1 MDLSGNKTG
10 RPAVPAPMRP
20 VLPDQL
26 VLVPAFHAHAHSREL
41 RAMSRILDEH
51 PEVAKWVHD
60 DLIGRKGRKISSRR
74 GREGMSGEQVLRVI
88 LVKQLGGF
96 SYHELAF
103 HLADSISYRAFC
115 RFDVGRRIPNKK
127 TLQRN
132 VKMVEALTLE
142 RINVVL
148 VEHAIADEIDDGNKL
163 RIDCTVVETN
173 IHEPTDSSLL
183 VDSVRVLV
191 RLMSQ
196 AQEYVD
202 APFSNHHRR
211 AKRRAL
217 GILHARTQDDRVPLY
232 HDLLKATNKTVAAAE
247 RVIAA
252 FASQCSPQMLGDPM
266 LLGLLDS
273 LRHYVALAR
282 RVVAQTHRR
291 VVLGETVP
299 SSEKLVSIFETH
311 TDIIVKDR
319 RDTLYGHKLCLATG
333 ASGLIT
339 DCHVEKGNPADS
351 TLAIAMV
358 ERHMERYGRAP
369 HEACFDGAF
378 SSRANF
384 EEIKR
389 LEVGNVVFT
398 KGKGITI
405 AEMAG
410 DKATFRA
417 LRNFRAGIEATVSF
431 LKRCVGWTRCT
442 WRSLR
447 SFNAYAWAS
456 VVTANLLLLAR
467 RQPN

>member
-1 MDLSGNKTG
+1 
-10 RPAVPAPMRP
+10 MRHI
-20 VLPDQL
+20 LPDQL
-26 VLVPAFHAHAHSREL
+26 MLVPAFHTHVHSREL
-41 RAMSRILDEH
+41 QAMSRILDEH
-51 PEVAKWVHD
+51 PEFARWVHD
-60 DLIGRKGRKISSRR
+60 DLVGRKGRKISSRR

-88 LVKQLGGF
+88 LIKQLGGF

-115 RFDVGRRIPNKK
+115 RFDVGRRIPTKK

-132 VKMVEALTLE
+132 VKQVAALTLE
-142 RINVVL
+142 RVNVVL
-148 VEHAIADEIDDGNKL
+148 IEHAINDEIEDGNRI
-163 RIDCTVVETN
+163 RIDCTVMETN

-191 RLMSQ
+191 RLMNE
-196 AQEYVD
+196 AQDDVD

-211 AKRRAL
+211 AKRRAI
-217 GILHARTQDDRVPLY
+217 GILNARTQDDRVPLY
-232 HDLLKATNKTVAAAE
+232 HDLLKVTNKTVTAAD

-252 FASQCSPQMLGDPM
+252 LTLKYSRQQADPM
-266 LLGLLDS
+266 ILGLLDS
-273 LRHYVALAR
+273 LQHYGALAR

-291 VVLGETVP
+291 VVLGEPVP

-319 RDTLYGHKLCLATG
+319 RDTLYGHKLCLTTG

-351 TLAIAMV
+351 TLAIGMI

-369 HEACFDGAF
+369 HQACFDGAF

-384 EEIKR
+384 EAIKR
-389 LEVGNVVFT
+389 LEVGDVVFT
-398 KGKGITI
+398 KGKGITVD
-405 AEMAG
+405 EMAG

-447 SFNAYAWAS
+447 SFHAYAWAS

-467 RQPN
+467 RQPQPT

>member
-1 MDLSGNKTG
+1 
-10 RPAVPAPMRP
+10 MRRI
-20 VLPDQL
+20 LPDQL
-26 VLVPAFHAHAHSREL
+26 ALVPAFHAHVHSREL

-51 PEVAKWVHD
+51 PEVARWVHG
-60 DLIGRKGRKISSRR
+60 DLVGRNGGRKISSRR

-115 RFDVGRRIPNKK
+115 RFDIGRPIPNKK

-132 VKMVEALTLE
+132 VKMVEVLTLE

-148 VEHAIADEIDDGNKL
+148 VEHAINDEIDDGNRI

-183 VDSVRVLV
+183 LDSVRVLV
-191 RLMSQ
+191 RLMGQ
-196 AQEYVD
+196 AQHYVD
-202 APFSNHHRR
+202 APFNNHHRR

-232 HDLLKATNKTVAAAE
+232 QDLLKVTNKTVTAAD

-252 FASQCSPQMLGDPM
+252 FTSKYSPQELTAPM
-266 LLGLLDS
+266 ILGLFDS
-273 LRHYVALAR
+273 LQHYVALAR

-299 SSEKLVSIFETH
+299 STEKLVSIFETH

-339 DCHVEKGNPADS
+339 DCHVENGNPADS
-351 TLAIAMV
+351 TLAVSMV
-358 ERHMERYGRAP
+358 ERHMERYGHAP
-369 HEACFDGAF
+369 DEVCFDGAF

-398 KGKGITI
+398 KAKGITVD
-405 AEMAG
+405 EMAG
-410 DKATFRA
+410 DRATFRT
-417 LRNFRAGIEATVSF
+417 LRNFRAGIEATISF
-431 LKRCVGWTRCT
+431 LKRCVGWTRCA

>member
-1 MDLSGNKTG
+1 
-10 RPAVPAPMRP
+10 MRRI
-20 VLPDQL
+20 LPDQL
-26 VLVPAFHAHAHSREL
+26 VLVPAFHDHAHSREL
-41 RAMSRILDEH
+41 QEISRILDEH
-51 PEVAKWVHD
+51 PETATWVHR
-60 DLIGRKGRKISSRR
+60 DLVGRGDRKVSSRR

-96 SYHELAF
+96 SYDELAF

-115 RFDVGRRIPNKK
+115 RFDIGRPIPDQK

-132 VKMVEALTLE
+132 VKKVEAVTLE

-148 VEHAIADEIDDGNKL
+148 VEHAITAEIDEITKL
-163 RIDCTVVETN
+163 RVDCTVVETN
-173 IHEPTDSSLL
+173 IHDPTDSSLL

-191 RLMSQ
+191 RLMDR

-202 APFSNHHRR
+202 APFTNQHRR
-211 AKRRAL
+211 AKRRGI
-217 GILHARTQDDRVPLY
+217 GILNARTQEDRVPLY
-232 HDLLKATNKTVAAAE
+232 QDLLKVTNKTVTAAD
-247 RVIAA
+247 RVIVA
-252 FASQCSPQMLGDPM
+252 FMSTYSRQKHTEPVA
-266 LLGLLDS
+266 LGLLDS
-273 LRHYVALAR
+273 LRNYVALAR
-282 RVVAQTHRR
+282 RVVTQTHRR

-299 SSEKLVSIFETH
+299 SGEKLVSIFEPH

-351 TLAIAMV
+351 TLAVSMV

-369 HEACFDGAF
+369 QQVCFDGGF
-378 SSRANF
+378 TSRANL

-389 LEVGNVVFT
+389 LKVGDVVFT
-398 KGKGITI
+398 KAKGISVD
-405 AEMAG
+405 EMTS
-410 DKATFRA
+410 DQKTFRA
-417 LRNFRAGIEATVSF
+417 LRNFRAGIEATISF
-431 LKRCVGWTRCT
+431 LKRCVGWTRCA

-447 SFNAYAWAS
+447 SFTAYAWAS
-456 VVTANLLLLAR
+456 VVTANLLLIAR

>member
-1 MDLSGNKTG
+1 
-10 RPAVPAPMRP
+10 MRRI
-20 VLPDQL
+20 LPDQL
-26 VLVPAFHAHAHSREL
+26 VLVPAFHSHAHSREL

-51 PEVAKWVHD
+51 PEVAKWVHA
-60 DLIGRKGRKISSRR
+60 DLVARKGRTISSRR
-74 GREGMSGEQVLRVI
+74 GRQGMSGEQVLRVI

-115 RFDVGRRIPNKK
+115 RFEVGRRIPDKK

-132 VKMVEALTLE
+132 VKKVEALTFE

-148 VEHAIADEIDDGNKL
+148 VEHAIDDEIDDGNKI
-163 RIDCTVVETN
+163 RVDCTVVETN

-202 APFSNHHRR
+202 ARFSNHHRR
-211 AKRRAL
+211 AKRRAI

-232 HDLLKATNKTVAAAE
+232 RDLLKVANKTATAAE
-247 RVIAA
+247 RVIVA
-252 FASQCSPQMLGDPM
+252 FTSKYSPQELTHP
-266 LLGLLDS
+266 LIFGLLDS
-273 LRHYVALAR
+273 LQHYLALAR
-282 RVVAQTHRR
+282 RVVSQTHRR

-319 RDTLYGHKLCLATG
+319 RDTLYGHKLCLTTG

-358 ERHMERYGRAP
+358 ERHLERYGRTP

-398 KGKGITI
+398 KAKGITVD
-405 AEMAG
+405 EMAG

-417 LRNFRAGIEATVSF
+417 LRNFRAGIEATISF
-431 LKRCVGWTRCT
+431 LKRCVGWTRCA

>member
-1 MDLSGNKTG
+1 
-10 RPAVPAPMRP
+10 MRRI
-20 VLPDQL
+20 LPDQL
-26 VLVPAFHAHAHSREL
+26 VLVPAFHAHVHSREL
-41 RAMSRILDEH
+41 RAVSRILDEH
-51 PEVAKWVHD
+51 PEAAKWVHA
-60 DLIGRKGRKISSRR
+60 DLVGRKSCPISARH

-103 HLADSISYRAFC
+103 HLADSVSYRAFC
-115 RFDVGRRIPNKK
+115 RFDVGRPIPNKK

-132 VKMVEALTLE
+132 VKKVEALTLE
-142 RINVVL
+142 RINVIL
-148 VEHAIADEIDDGNKL
+148 VEHAIDDEIDDGNKI

-191 RLMSQ
+191 RLMNQ

-232 HDLLKATNKTVAAAE
+232 HDLLKVSNKTVTAAE
-247 RVIAA
+247 RVLAA
-252 FASQCSPQMLGDPM
+252 FPAKYSPRELAHPM
-266 LLGLLDS
+266 IFGLLDS
-273 LRHYVALAR
+273 LQHFVALAR
-282 RVVAQTHRR
+282 RVVVQTHRR
-291 VVLGETVP
+291 IVLGETVP

-351 TLAIAMV
+351 TLAIGMI

-369 HEACFDGAF
+369 QQVCFDGAF

-389 LEVGNVVFT
+389 LDVGDVVFA
-398 KGKGITI
+398 KAKGITVE
-405 AEMAG
+405 EMAG
-410 DKATFRA
+410 DKAAFRT
-417 LRNFRAGIEATVSF
+417 LRNFRAGIEATISF

-447 SFNAYAWAS
+447 SFKAYAWAS
-456 VVTANLLLLAR
+456 ILTANLLLLAR

>member
-1 MDLSGNKTG
+1 
-10 RPAVPAPMRP
+10 MRRI
-20 VLPDQL
+20 LPDQL
-26 VLVPAFHAHAHSREL
+26 VLVPAFHTHVHSREV

-51 PEVAKWVHD
+51 PEVAKWVHA
-60 DLIGRKGRKISSRR
+60 DLVGRKGRKVSARR

-115 RFDVGRRIPNKK
+115 RFDVGRPIPNKK

-132 VKMVEALTLE
+132 VKKVDALTLE

-148 VEHAIADEIDDGNKL
+148 VEHAINNKIEDGN
-163 RIDCTVVETN
+163 RIRVDCTVVETN

-191 RLMSQ
+191 RLMNE
-196 AQEYVD
+196 AQGYVD
-202 APFSNHHRR
+202 APFNNHHRR

-217 GILHARTQDDRVPLY
+217 GILHARSQDDRVPLY
-232 HDLLKATNKTVAAAE
+232 RDLLKVTNKTVTAAE
-247 RVIAA
+247 RVIATFRA
-252 FASQCSPQMLGDPM
+252 HYTPRDLENPLIVA
-266 LLGLLDS
+266 LLDS
-273 LRHYVALAR
+273 LQHYVGLAR
-282 RVVAQTHRR
+282 RVVTQTHRR

-351 TLAIAMV
+351 TLAIGMV
-358 ERHMERYGRAP
+358 ERHMERYGCAP
-369 HEACFDGAF
+369 QQVCFDGAF

-389 LEVGNVVFT
+389 LEAGDIVFT
-398 KGKGITI
+398 KAKGITVD
-405 AEMAG
+405 EMAG

-417 LRNFRAGIEATVSF
+417 LRNFRAGIEATISF
-431 LKRCVGWTRCT
+431 LKRCVGWTRCA

-447 SFNAYAWAS
+447 SFKAYAWAS

-467 RQPN
+467 RQPS

>member
-1 MDLSGNKTG
+1 
-10 RPAVPAPMRP
+10 
-20 VLPDQL
+20 
-26 VLVPAFHAHAHSREL
+26 
-41 RAMSRILDEH
+41 MSRILDEH
-51 PEVAKWVHD
+51 PEAAKWVHA
-60 DLIGRKGRKISSRR
+60 DLVGRKGRAISARR

-115 RFDVGRRIPNKK
+115 RFDVGRPIPNQK

-132 VKMVEALTLE
+132 VKKVEALTLE

-148 VEHAIADEIDDGNKL
+148 VEHAIDDEIDDGNKI

-183 VDSVRVLV
+183 VDAVRVLV
-191 RLMSQ
+191 RLMNQ

-217 GILHARTQDDRVPLY
+217 GILHARNQDDRIPLY
-232 HDLLKATNKTVAAAE
+232 HDLLKVSNKTVTAAE
-247 RVIAA
+247 RVLAA
-252 FASQCSPQMLGDPM
+252 FTSKYSPRELTHPM
-266 LLGLLDS
+266 ILGLLDS

-282 RVVAQTHRR
+282 RVVAQAHRR

-311 TDIIVKDR
+311 TDIIVRDR

-351 TLAIAMV
+351 TLAVAMV
-358 ERHMERYGRAP
+358 ERHMERYGSAP
-369 HEACFDGAF
+369 EQVCFDGAF

-389 LEVGNVVFT
+389 LEVCDVVFAKT
-398 KGKGITI
+398 KGITVE
-405 AEMAG
+405 EMAG
-410 DKATFRA
+410 DKASFRT
-417 LRNFRAGIEATVSF
+417 LRNFRAGIEATISF

-447 SFNAYAWAS
+447 SFTAYAWAS
-456 VVTANLLLLAR
+456 IVTANLLLLAR
-467 RQPN
+467 RQPS

>member
-1 MDLSGNKTG
+1 
-10 RPAVPAPMRP
+10 
-20 VLPDQL
+20 
-26 VLVPAFHAHAHSREL
+26 
-41 RAMSRILDEH
+41 
-51 PEVAKWVHD
+51 
-60 DLIGRKGRKISSRR
+60 
-74 GREGMSGEQVLRVI
+74 VLRVI

-148 VEHAIADEIDDGNKL
+148 VEHAIADEIDDGNRI

-183 VDSVRVLV
+183 VDAVRVLV
-191 RLMSQ
+191 RLMNQ

-232 HDLLKATNKTVAAAE
+232 HDLLKVMNKTVTAAE

-252 FASQCSPQMLGDPM
+252 FTSKYAPKELTAPM
-266 LLGLLDS
+266 ILGLLDS
-273 LRHYVALAR
+273 LQHYVALAR
-282 RVVAQTHRR
+282 QVVTQTHRR
-291 VVLGETVP
+291 IVLGETVP

-389 LEVGNVVFT
+389 LEVGNIVFT
-398 KGKGITI
+398 KAKGITI
-405 AEMAG
+405 DEMAG
-410 DKATFRA
+410 DKETFRT
-417 LRNFRAGIEATVSF
+417 LRNFRAGIEATISF
-431 LKRCVGWTRCT
+431 LKRCVGWTRCA

-447 SFNAYAWAS
+447 SFNAYAWSS

>member
-1 MDLSGNKTG
+1 
-10 RPAVPAPMRP
+10 MRRI
-20 VLPDQL
+20 LPDQL
-26 VLVPAFHAHAHSREL
+26 VLVPAFHTHVHSREL
-41 RAMSRILDEH
+41 EAMSRILDEH
-51 PEVAKWVHD
+51 PEAAKWVHD
-60 DLIGRKGRKISSRR
+60 DLVGRKGRKVSARR
-74 GREGMSGEQVLRVI
+74 GREGMSGEQVLRVL

-96 SYHELAF
+96 SYDQLAF

-115 RFDVGRRIPNKK
+115 RFDVGRPIPNKK

-132 VKMVEALTLE
+132 VKKVEATTLE
-142 RINVVL
+142 RINVAL
-148 VEHAIADEIDDGNKL
+148 VEHALGAKIDDANKI
-163 RIDCTVVETN
+163 RVDCTVVETN
-173 IHEPTDSSLL
+173 IHEPSDSSLL
-183 VDSVRVLV
+183 LDSVRVLV
-191 RLMSQ
+191 RLMDR

-202 APFSNHHRR
+202 APFTNHHRR
-211 AKRRAL
+211 AKRRAI

-232 HDLLKATNKTVAAAE
+232 QDLLKVTNKTVTAVD

-252 FASQCSPQMLGDPM
+252 FTSKYSPQELTHP
-266 LLGLLDS
+266 LILGLLDS
-273 LRHYVALAR
+273 LQHYVALAR
-282 RVVAQTHRR
+282 RVVTQTHRR

-351 TLAIAMV
+351 TLAVGMV

-369 HEACFDGAF
+369 QQACFDGAF

-389 LEVGNVVFT
+389 LEVGDVVFT
-398 KGKGITI
+398 KGKGITVD
-405 AEMAG
+405 EMAG

-417 LRNFRAGIEATVSF
+417 LRNFRAGIEATISF
-431 LKRCVGWTRCT
+431 LKRCVGWTRCA
-442 WRSLR
+442 WRSFR
-447 SFNAYAWAS
+447 SFAAYAWAS
-456 VVTANLLLLAR
+456 VVTANLLLIAR
-467 RQPN
+467 RQPS